1 MTEHHL
7 TQKQHN
13 FTLYYFKTGKPAQS
27 YINAGYRVKDTG
39 VARRNASRL
48 LTNADVQSLL
58 EKLRK
63 EAEDASV
70 MDVLER
76 KQRLT
81 EIGRGNI
88 GQFVEA
94 GEGGARIKVELE
106 TLNSGA
112 VQEITTDE
120 IKLGK
125 GEDAPRAEV
134 TKIKLHNPM
143 QAIDL
148 LNKMD
153 GVYSDQ
159 PPINIDNRQVHI
171 HVESKK
177 AKKLTERIS
186 AGEGTG

>member
-1 MTEHHL
+1 MARQL

-13 FTLYYFKTGKPAQS
+13 FTIYYFKTGEAAQS

-48 LTNADVQSLL
+48 LTNADVQALL
-58 EKLRK
+58 EKLRQK
-63 EAEDASV
+63 AIDETI
-70 MDVLER
+70 MDVVER

-88 GQFVEA
+88 AQFVEA
-94 GEGGARIKVELE
+94 GEGGARIKVNLE

-112 VQEITTDE
+112 VQEVTTDE

-125 GEDAPRAEV
+125 GEDAPRAIITKLRLYHPV
-134 TKIKLHNPM
+134 T
-143 QAIDL
+143 AIAE

-153 GVYSDQ
+153 GIYSDQ
-159 PPINIDNRQVHI
+159 PQVNVDNRQIHI
-171 HVESKK
+171 HVGSKK
-177 AKKLTERIS
+177 AKQLTERIT